1 MKSNLGKILRLNDDG
16 SAALDNPFYE
26 QGGVTAEIWS
36 LGHRNPLGMAFDRK
50 DSYGWL
56 RWGLKVVMSLIL
68 LPKAKTMVIRLFQME
83 IIIQVSLFQ
92 IITRAQSLK
101 RQKLTGPCNLT
112 VELNYLSRTTISRMA
127 K

>member
-1 MKSNLGKILRLNDDG
+1 MT
-16 SAALDNPFYE
+16 
-26 QGGVTAEIWS
+26 V
-36 LGHRNPLGMAFDRK
+36 K

-83 IIIQVSLFQ
+83 IIIQGSLFQ

-101 RQKLTGPCNLT
+101 HQKLTGPL
-112 VELNYLSRTTISRMA
+112 
-127 K
+127 